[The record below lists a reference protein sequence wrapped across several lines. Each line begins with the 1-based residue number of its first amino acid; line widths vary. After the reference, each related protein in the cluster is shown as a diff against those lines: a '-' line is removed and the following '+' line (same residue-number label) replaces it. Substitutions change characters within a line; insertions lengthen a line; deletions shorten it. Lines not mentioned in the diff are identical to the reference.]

1 MSGISQ
7 YYFFLTQ
14 LLAPIR
20 MPLSDLS
27 YNIQVPFI
35 AAFILGILGAF
46 SPCQLSTNVAA
57 FAFISRDVGE
67 AQRVT
72 RSALAYLLGKA
83 VVYSLVGGAAILLGL
98 QLAQVS
104 IPVVVFTRKALGPV
118 LILLGLLMLGIVKLS
133 LPFFARLA
141 DKLRRGL
148 GAEGPRDPRASF
160 LLGVAFSFAACP
172 TLFVLFFGTLI
183 PLAVATSVGGL
194 TFPAIFAVGTTVP
207 LMLFVALL
215 AFGTQSVTP
224 IVKRL
229 RVADVWVTRIAA
241 VVFILVGIN
250 EIILYWLA
258 WP

>member
-1 MSGISQ
+1 MSGLSQ

-20 MPLSDLS
+20 APLSDLS
-27 YNIQVPFI
+27 YDIQIPFI

-67 AQRVT
+67 TKRVT
-72 RSALAYLLGKA
+72 RSALAYLLGKI
-83 VVYSLVGGAAILLGL
+83 VVYSLVGGAVILLGL

-118 LILLGLLMLGIVKLS
+118 LIVLGLLMHGVIKLS
-133 LPFFARLA
+133 LPIFVRLA
-141 DKLRRGL
+141 DKLRRSL
-148 GAEGPRDPRASF
+148 GERRDPRGSF

-183 PLAVATSVGGL
+183 PLAVATSIQGL
-194 TFPAIFAVGTTVP
+194 TFPAIFAIGTTLP
-207 LMLFVALL
+207 LLLFVALL
-215 AFGTQSVTP
+215 AFGAQSMTP
-224 IVKRL
+224 IVKKL
-229 RVADVWVTRIAA
+229 RAADVWVTRIAA
-241 VVFILVGIN
+241 IVFILVGIN
-250 EIILYWLA
+250 EIALYWFG
-258 WP
+258 

>member
-35 AAFILGILGAF
+35 TALILGILGAF

-67 AQRVT
+67 TERVT

-104 IPVVVFTRKALGPV
+104 IPVVVFTRKALGPI
-118 LILLGLLMLGIVKLS
+118 LILLGLLMLGIIKVS

-141 DKLRRGL
+141 EKLRRGL
-148 GAEGPRDPRASF
+148 GTERERDPRASF

-183 PLAVATSVGGL
+183 PLAVATSIAGL
-194 TFPAIFAVGTTVP
+194 AFPAIFAVGTTIP
-207 LMLFVALL
+207 LLLFVALL
-215 AFGTQSVTP
+215 AFGMQSVTP

-258 WP
+258 

>member
-1 MSGISQ
+1 MSGLSQ

-20 MPLSDLS
+20 APLSDLS
-27 YNIQVPFI
+27 YDIQIPFI

-67 AQRVT
+67 TKRVT
-72 RSALAYLLGKA
+72 RSALAYLLGKM
-83 VVYSLVGGAAILLGL
+83 VVYSLVGGAVILLGL

-118 LILLGLLMLGIVKLS
+118 LIVLGLLMLGVIKVS
-133 LPFFARLA
+133 LPIFVRLSE
-141 DKLRRGL
+141 KLRRGL
-148 GAEGPRDPRASF
+148 GERRDPRGSF

-183 PLAVATSVGGL
+183 PLAVATSIQGL
-194 TFPAIFAVGTTVP
+194 TFPAIFAIGTTLP

-215 AFGTQSVTP
+215 AFGTQSMTP
-224 IVKRL
+224 IVKKL
-229 RVADVWVTRIAA
+229 RAADVWVTRIAA
-241 VVFILVGIN
+241 IVFILVGIN
-250 EIILYWLA
+250 EIALYWFG
-258 WP
+258 

>member
-1 MSGISQ
+1 MSGLSQ

-20 MPLSDLS
+20 APLSDLS
-27 YNIQVPFI
+27 YDIQIPFI

-67 AQRVT
+67 TKRVT
-72 RSALAYLLGKA
+72 RSALAYLLGKI
-83 VVYSLVGGAAILLGL
+83 VVYSLVGGAVILLGL

-118 LILLGLLMLGIVKLS
+118 LIVLGLLMLGVIKVS
-133 LPFFARLA
+133 LPIFARLA
-141 DKLRRGL
+141 ERLRRGL
-148 GAEGPRDPRASF
+148 GERRDPRGSF

-183 PLAVATSVGGL
+183 PLAVATSIQGL
-194 TFPAIFAVGTTVP
+194 TFPAIFAIGTTLP

-215 AFGTQSVTP
+215 AFGTQSMTP
-224 IVKRL
+224 IVKKL
-229 RVADVWVTRIAA
+229 RAADVWVTRIAA
-241 VVFILVGIN
+241 IVFILVGIN
-250 EIILYWLA
+250 EIALYWFG
-258 WP
+258 

>member
-67 AQRVT
+67 TQRVT

-118 LILLGLLMLGIVKLS
+118 LILLGLLMLGIVKVS

-141 DKLRRGL
+141 QNLRRGL
-148 GAEGPRDPRASF
+148 GAEGRRDPRASF

-194 TFPAIFAVGTTVP
+194 AFPAIFAVGTTIP
-207 LMLFVALL
+207 LMLFVALF

-224 IVKRL
+224 VVKRL
-229 RVADVWVTRIAA
+229 RIADVWVTRLAA

-250 EIILYWLA
+250 EMILYWLA
-258 WP
+258 

>member
-1 MSGISQ
+1 MTGISQ

-20 MPLSDLS
+20 MPLSNLS
-27 YNIQVPFI
+27 YDIQIPFI

-57 FAFISRDVGE
+57 FAFISRDAGE
-67 AQRVT
+67 TKRVT
-72 RSALAYLLGKA
+72 RSALAYLLGKI

-98 QLAQVS
+98 QLAQAS

-118 LILLGLLMLGIVKLS
+118 LIVLGLLMLGVIRLS
-133 LPFFARLA
+133 LPIFVRLSESV
-141 DKLRRGL
+141 RRGL
-148 GAEGPRDPRASF
+148 GTEDRRDPRASF

-183 PLAVATSVGGL
+183 PLALATSIEGL
-194 TFPAIFAVGTTVP
+194 TFPAIFAIGTTFP

-215 AFGTQSVTP
+215 AFGAQSVTP

-229 RVADVWVTRIAA
+229 RAADAWVTRAAA

-250 EIILYWLA
+250 EIALYWFG
-258 WP
+258 